1 MEWILTI
8 QRAPT
13 AARIQDTFPG
23 RRLPPLKA
31 DAGEERGHAGRSP
44 PTGRGEGLG
53 SSLARHGIIQCSA
66 TFGVICSVSPAS
78 AEAAMTSLGRPR
90 DDVRRGT
97 RSIAAGKGYVLPDL
111 QPIAALYPREHRAS
125 PLVAARGFFVSI
137 EPRLVPRSC
146 VAPRAPRSAMEPV
159 SMRIVP
165 CVPVIS
171 AAAIGAALAIG
182 SGSALAADCLT
193 KPSRDAPSGQH
204 WYYRL
209 DRGTDR
215 KCWYLHATVTG
226 ASEAPGMELQSVR
239 PQRRQAA
246 APQRPAARS
255 EADEAALYLEFLRWK
270 EQHRDA
276 R

>member
-1 MEWILTI
+1 
-8 QRAPT
+8 
-13 AARIQDTFPG
+13 
-23 RRLPPLKA
+23 
-31 DAGEERGHAGRSP
+31 
-44 PTGRGEGLG
+44 
-53 SSLARHGIIQCSA
+53 
-66 TFGVICSVSPAS
+66 
-78 AEAAMTSLGRPR
+78 
-90 DDVRRGT
+90 
-97 RSIAAGKGYVLPDL
+97 
-111 QPIAALYPREHRAS
+111 
-125 PLVAARGFFVSI
+125 
-137 EPRLVPRSC
+137 
-146 VAPRAPRSAMEPV
+146 
-159 SMRIVP
+159 MRIVP

-182 SGSALAADCLT
+182 SLSALAADCLT

-226 ASEAPGMELQSVR
+226 AADAPAMELQSAHTQR
-239 PQRRQAA
+239 RQAAPAAEPPRRQAA

>member
-1 MEWILTI
+1 MMSDEELA
-8 QRAPT
+8 QL
-13 AARIQDTFPG
+13 
-23 RRLPPLKA
+23 RR
-31 DAGEERGHAGRSP
+31 
-44 PTGRGEGLG
+44 
-53 SSLARHGIIQCSA
+53 
-66 TFGVICSVSPAS
+66 
-78 AEAAMTSLGRPR
+78 
-90 DDVRRGT
+90 
-97 RSIAAGKGYVLPDL
+97 GKGYVLPDL

-146 VAPRAPRSAMEPV
+146 VDPQAPRSAMEPV

-182 SGSALAADCLT
+182 SGSAMAADCLT

-215 KCWYLHATVTG
+215 KCWYLHASVTG
-226 ASEAPGMELQSVR
+226 AAEAPAMEPQSAHTQRRQAAPSAEPSRRQAAPARAAKLQ
-239 PQRRQAA
+239 QRQAA